1 MDATNPSKGREKN
14 QKHFP
19 ASTRHGRSPRHGRVS
34 GERRRFHAQPVPPKR
49 RILCLLIQRRRARSP
64 ARSEISAGPGAVF
77 DTGTATGTETDDL
90 DPHPGRTRLGHR
102 FFLEYAD
109 SSVLYPRTLRGGH
122 VPGRNSQTFTSNEIV
137 LDSSHLYPG
146 QRRCRTTAGV

>member
-34 GERRRFHAQPVPPKR
+34 GERRHFHAQTVPPKR
-49 RILCLLIQRRRARSP
+49 RILCLLIQRRRARSD

-90 DPHPGRTRLGHR
+90 DPHHGRTRLGHR

-109 SSVLYPRTLRGGH
+109 LLVLYPRILRGSH
-122 VPGRNSQTFTSNEIV
+122 VPRRDPQTVTSNEIV
-137 LDSSHLYPG
+137 LDSSHLYLC
-146 QRRCRTTAGV
+146 QRRRRTAEGV

>member
-1 MDATNPSKGREKN
+1 MDGRHEPFERKRKN

-34 GERRRFHAQPVPPKR
+34 RERRRFHAQPVPPKR

-90 DPHPGRTRLGHR
+90 DPHPGRTG
-102 FFLEYAD
+102 FFLKCAD